1 MWDCASALGLTPH
14 EARIGEGF
22 MRAEPQITGAI
33 PRGTGLT
40 RNSSN
45 PLARAQAPHVMEC
58 LQSRCRM
65 HPARR
70 RPYGAALVTEP
81 SSRYAVTFPSPFRS
95 TTRSTKTNS
104 GDARRIVDSAT

>member
-22 MRAEPQITGAI
+22 MRAEPQSTGAI

-40 RNSSN
+40 RNGSN

-81 SSRYAVTFPSPFRS
+81 SSR
-95 TTRSTKTNS
+95 
-104 GDARRIVDSAT
+104 